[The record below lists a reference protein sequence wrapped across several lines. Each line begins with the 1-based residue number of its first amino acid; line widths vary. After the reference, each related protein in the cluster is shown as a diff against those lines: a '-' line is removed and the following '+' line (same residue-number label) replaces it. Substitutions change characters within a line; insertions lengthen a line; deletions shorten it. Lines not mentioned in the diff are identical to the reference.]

1 MNSRQRQLIEY
12 FNSLPDPAPPPI
24 MTALERGLAEAP
36 AAPPQ
41 PPPPTPETIKKRLE
55 ERQKSQKAR
64 PATRG
69 AAPRGPAEP
78 PLTDRAI
85 AVGVDA
91 VEKAQKKQVLNPG
104 EELELE
110 KIIDELQR
118 PVLNVVNGKMST
130 PPQGWEFLEEYRPLI
145 EGMLPAIG
153 RIDVPGLPDV
163 IFAGTGFVVGDG
175 LMLTNRH
182 VAEFFVDGV
191 GAGAGFLSFQAG
203 TGAVLDPQYEVGDP
217 EPGSGRDRYK
227 VKDAV
232 FVHPHWDAALL
243 RIEPVGKAKLPA
255 PLQLASQPPPFF
267 GGGAQLNVVVV
278 GYPYI
283 ERENVAAQM
292 RIYGGIFGRKR
303 IAPGYMKKLASI
315 NSLYGTV
322 MAATHDATTLGG
334 NSGSAVID
342 LTTGTVVALH
352 FGGIT
357 RKANY
362 AVPTWELARDKH
374 VTDANVVFAGA
385 IGGGRAPSWLKKWD
399 ALTRLAAPAPNG

>member
-1 MNSRQRQLIEY
+1 LVDY
-12 FNSLPDPAPPPI
+12 FNSLSDPAPPP
-24 MTALERGLAEAP
+24 TTAALEFGIAEAP
-36 AAPPQ
+36 AAAPPQ
-41 PPPPTPETIKKRLE
+41 PSPPTPETIKKRLE
-55 ERQKSQKAR
+55 ESQEGRRSR

-69 AAPRGPAEP
+69 AAPRGPEEP
-78 PLTDRAI
+78 PLTTRAI
-85 AVGVDA
+85 VAKVDV
-91 VEKAQKKQVLNPG
+91 VEKAQKKQDLSLR
-104 EELELE
+104 ERIELE

-130 PPQGWEFLEEYRPLI
+130 PPAGWEFLEEYRPLI
-145 EGMLPAIG
+145 EGMLPSIG

-163 IFAGTGFVVGDG
+163 VFAGTGFVVGDG
-175 LMLTNRH
+175 LLLTNRH

-191 GAGAGFLSFQAG
+191 GEGADFLSFQAG
-203 TGAVLDPQYEVGDP
+203 PEAIMDPQYEVGDP

-243 RIEPVGKAKLPA
+243 RVEPVGHARLPA

-267 GGGAQLNVVVV
+267 GSGAQINVVVV

-292 RIYGGIFGRKR
+292 RIFGGIFGRKR

-315 NSLYGTV
+315 TSAFGTV

-342 LTTGTVVALH
+342 LTNGTVVGLH
-352 FGGIT
+352 FAGVS

-374 VTDANVVFAGA
+374 VTDADVVFAGA
-385 IGGGRAPSWLKKWD
+385 INGGRRPSWLKKWND
-399 ALTRLAAPAPNG
+399 LTRPAAPEPNG